1 MNEERKR
8 ILNMLATSKITAEE
22 AEQLLDALGIDPG
35 RADSVV
41 LTAPPTRKVKYLRVT
56 VDAPQGNNG
65 NAEKVNIRVPIQLL
79 RAGMKFTTLIP
90 KDAQGQ
96 IDNALHEK
104 GIQFNLSEMTPE
116 AIDELITS
124 LGELTIDVDDSD
136 GSRVRVFCE

>member
-1 MNEERKR
+1 MSEERKR
-8 ILNMLATSKITAEE
+8 ILNMLATGKISAVE
-22 AEQLLDALGIDPG
+22 AEQLLDALGIGPTSAG
-35 RADSVV
+35 SAVM
-41 LTAPPTRKVKYLRVT
+41 TALPARKIKYLRIT
-56 VDAPQGNNG
+56 VDAPQGDNG
-65 NAEKVNIRVPIQLL
+65 NPEKVNVRVPIQLL

-116 AIDELITS
+116 VIDEFITS

-136 GSRVRVFCE
+136 GSHVRVFCE